1 MGYVVD
7 SSAIIAIVRREP
19 PAQHLVDVL
28 SASAGHIIGA
38 PTLVETLIVLE
49 ARAAAAG
56 RRAAESLLAMLEIEP
71 VDFEHTYAVH
81 AVAAFREYGKGRH
94 PAALN
99 YGDCLTY
106 AVAKA
111 SGLAVVCTGDDFA
124 QTDIAT
130 VRP

>member
-19 PAQHLVDVL
+19 AAETLVDVL
-28 SASAGHIIGA
+28 ASSTGHIIGA

-49 ARAAAAG
+49 ARASEAG
-56 RRAAESLLAMLEIEP
+56 RRAAESLMAMLGIQP
-71 VDFEHTYAVH
+71 ADFEPAHAVH
-81 AVAAFREYGKGRH
+81 AVSAFRAYGKGRH

-99 YGDCLTY
+99 LGDCMTY
-106 AVAKA
+106 AIAKA
-111 SGLAVVCTGDDFA
+111 SARAIVCTGDDFT

-130 VRP
+130 IRP

>member
-7 SSAIIAIVRREP
+7 SSAVIAIVRREP
-19 PAQHLVDVL
+19 AAEALVGVL
-28 SASAGHIIGA
+28 AASTGHVIGA

-49 ARAAAAG
+49 ARAAEAG
-56 RRAAESLLAMLEIEP
+56 RRAAEALLAMLEVKP
-71 VDFEHTYAVH
+71 VDFAHAHAAH
-81 AVAAFREYGKGRH
+81 AVAAFRTYGKGRH

-111 SGLAVVCTGDDFA
+111 LGLAIVCTGDDFS

>member
-7 SSAIIAIVRREP
+7 SSAIVAIVRREP
-19 PAQHLVDVL
+19 PAEALIDVL
-28 SASAGHIIGA
+28 AASSGHVIGA

-49 ARAAAAG
+49 ARAAEAG
-56 RRAAESLLAMLEIEP
+56 RRAAESLLAMLEIEL
-71 VDFEHTYAVH
+71 VDFEAAHAIH
-81 AVAAFREYGKGRH
+81 AVAAFRAYGKGRH
-94 PAALN
+94 SAALN

-111 SGLAVVCTGDDFA
+111 SRLAIVCTGDDFA